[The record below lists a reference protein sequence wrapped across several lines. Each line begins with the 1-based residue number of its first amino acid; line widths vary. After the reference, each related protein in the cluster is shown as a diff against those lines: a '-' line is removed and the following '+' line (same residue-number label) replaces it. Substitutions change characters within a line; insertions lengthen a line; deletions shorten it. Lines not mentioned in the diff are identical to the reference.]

1 MDAVLASQ
9 NLPWLGAAGI
19 AIILLGWWLY
29 RRSRDGN
36 RLKRVLGEISHDRI
50 DGLVI
55 PNGDDGEIQIDHLLL
70 TSQGLLIVDIKLA
83 TGTVFGGDKLKEW
96 TVISEERR
104 YTFSNPQEALYDRIA
119 AVGHIVRQVPVAG
132 RILFLDGAEF
142 TKGTPSLVSSLD
154 QLLEEFGEPDKA
166 AAKFKVEA
174 FKPHWDLVRKAALG
188 TQVDRMFSPGQKN
201 GPRSRS

>member
-1 MDAVLASQ
+1 MDGLLASQ
-9 NLPWLGAAGI
+9 NLPWLGAVAVVI
-19 AIILLGWWLY
+19 MLLGWWLY
-29 RRSRDGN
+29 RRNRDSN

-70 TSQGLLIVDIKLA
+70 TSQGLLIVDIKDA

-142 TKGTPSLVSSLD
+142 KKGVPSLVSTLD
-154 QLLEEFGEPDKA
+154 ELLAEFGEPDKA
-166 AAKFKVEA
+166 AAKFKIEA

-188 TQVDRMFSPGQKN
+188 TQVDQMFSPDQKS
-201 GPRSRS
+201 GSRSQS